1 VAQRKDRRARS
12 RKRRAQ
18 GSRGPAGG
26 PPRTGASEGDG
37 GASEGDGGA
46 FREAV
51 REAKATPSR
60 RARSAPAKPERPRPA
75 WHPLPLAEILIVA
88 GTVAFFIGVRRGTA
102 VAAGRTPLLVGV
114 AAVSMGTLE
123 FTLREHRSGFRS
135 HTTLLAVLPVVA
147 FHTVAVLVISAFT
160 HVGQTINLT
169 IVAVDVV
176 IFGLLFRLLRAG
188 YLEARYAQTSGRGPR
203 RAG

>member
-26 PPRTGASEGDG
+26 APRA

-46 FREAV
+46 FRDAV
-51 REAKATPSR
+51 REAKATPAR
-60 RARSAPAKPERPRPA
+60 RARSAPAKPERPRPP

>member
-18 GSRGPAGG
+18 ANRGPAGG
-26 PPRTGASEGDG
+26 APAAAP
-37 GASEGDGGA
+37 SEGDGGA

-51 REAKATPSR
+51 REAKATPAR
-60 RARSAPAKPERPRPA
+60 RARTAPLKPERPRPP

-123 FTLREHRSGFRS
+123 FSLREHRSGFRS

-147 FHTVAVLVISAFT
+147 FHTIAVLIISAFT
-160 HVGQTINLT
+160 HVGQTINLA

-188 YLEARYAQTSGRGPR
+188 YLQARYEQTSGRPR